1 MYTRKLIDFF
11 HPRTAQQTEPLPGT
25 GITVDAE
32 FDWPPSAED
41 LEAYG
46 VVRVSADDGSEILSV
61 GGNATAGRPPRR
73 TSRASSMAGD
83 RRMER
88 GAETNSA
95 Q

>member
-11 HPRTAQQTEPLPGT
+11 HPRTAQQTEPLPST
-25 GITVDAE
+25 GIAGDAE

-46 VVRVSADDGSEILSV
+46 VVRLHANDGSEVQPVV
-61 GGNATAGRPPRR
+61 GGTTAGTPPRR
-73 TSRASSMAGD
+73 TPRASSMAGD

-88 GAETNSA
+88 CAETSPA
-95 Q
+95 

>member
-41 LEAYG
+41 LKDYS
-46 VVRVSADDGSEILSV
+46 VVRLRADAGSEIQPEVVDFSDV
-61 GGNATAGRPPRR
+61 A
-73 TSRASSMAGD
+73 
-83 RRMER
+83 
-88 GAETNSA
+88 
-95 Q
+95 